1 MTVMNLLKEVQHVI
15 SAFREA
21 LKHTVKGIPKV
32 VVLIFVMNR
41 RRKLREA
48 SVKLLRVLQ
57 DQQVERVG
65 GETPDPVDVRIVA
78 ATNESLEQLYE
89 ASQEG
94 IYLGREKL
102 LTKAKERYLPMSQ
115 QEVRNILADMAEKGF
130 AKVSRG
136 RGGSRLTLQ
145 GRQLWENHS

>member
-1 MTVMNLLKEVQHVI
+1 M
-15 SAFREA
+15 
-21 LKHTVKGIPKV
+21 
-32 VVLIFVMNR
+32 
-41 RRKLREA
+41 
-48 SVKLLRVLQ
+48 
-57 DQQVERVG
+57 RVG
-65 GETPDPVDVRIVA
+65 GSHIISIDVRIVA